1 MIDSTI
7 EAYIRAILVTAYSQ
21 AISDD
26 AVITLIAGTLNDGE
40 FSGKNVITTESISF
54 NVKLSQD
61 YASGPI
67 DRVKFYRNF
76 KRTEVTIGEILT
88 AQRPISFSRNNPIS
102 EEPHETTFVVEYKN
116 KILEA

>member
-7 EAYIRAILVTAYSQ
+7 ETYIRNILVTAYSQ
-21 AISDD
+21 TMSDD
-26 AVITLIAGTLNDGE
+26 AVVTLITGTINDGE
-40 FSGKNVITTESISF
+40 FASREVITTESISF

-76 KRTEVTIGEILT
+76 KRTEVTIDGILT

-102 EEPHETTFVVEYKN
+102 PEPHETTFVVEYKN